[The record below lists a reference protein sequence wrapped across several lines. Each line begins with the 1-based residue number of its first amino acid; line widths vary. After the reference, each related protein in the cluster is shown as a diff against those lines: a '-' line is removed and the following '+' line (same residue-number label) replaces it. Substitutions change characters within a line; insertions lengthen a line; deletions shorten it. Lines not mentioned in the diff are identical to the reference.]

1 MKKKLFVA
9 DYKGYAEPWLGLFVL
24 TDNIKDA
31 DCLMLTG
38 GEDIN
43 PANYGE
49 KPGSHT
55 YFSNRDRYEL
65 AFCQIAQDKNIPIIG
80 ICRGAQQLCAL
91 AGGKLIQH
99 VSGHH
104 HTHPITTDR
113 GATLS
118 MSSLHHQMMRPEGTD
133 HHLIAWASGL
143 SHTYLNG
150 DDEEIYGQNAHLEHE
165 PEIVFFPKVRGLAI
179 QGHPEMMRRDH
190 PTVAYC
196 NKLAQEY
203 LNV

>member
-9 DYKGYAEPWLGLFVL
+9 DYKGYAYPWLGLFKLV
-24 TDNIKDA
+24 DDIKEA
-31 DCLMLTG
+31 ECLMLTG

-55 YFSNRDRYEL
+55 FFSDRDRYEL
-65 AFCQIAQDKNIPIIG
+65 EYCHIAQDKDIPIIG

-91 AGGKLIQH
+91 AGGKLVQH
-99 VSGHH
+99 VNGHVG
-104 HTHPITTDR
+104 THPIETHDGKTVQ
-113 GATLS
+113 

-133 HHLIAWASGL
+133 HMMLAWAHGRSRV
-143 SHTYLNG
+143 YLNG
-150 DDEEIYGQNAHLEHE
+150 DDEEIYGHPLERE

-179 QGHPEMMRRDH
+179 QGHPEMMRPDS
-190 PTVAYC
+190 PAVVLC
-196 NKLAQEY
+196 NKYAQEY
-203 LNV
+203 LKV